1 MSNTPSLLQS
11 LRVSFISLL
20 WYKLGNG
27 ITQFPSLISQI
38 NICTASNLKF
48 WQLQL
53 KKKSL
58 GKLGTKIAVGGEIK

>member
-53 KKKSL
+53 KKK
-58 GKLGTKIAVGGEIK
+58 V